1 MIYITGAT
9 GHIGNNLIR
18 KFHQEMV
25 DYRILARKI
34 SNSIEPFKDKVI
46 LGDVF
51 SYDFLNQ
58 NLKEND
64 TLIHL
69 AAYINLKNDKEDLT
83 AKINFEGVKM
93 IADFCL
99 EKSIYLIYTSST
111 DCITNSEYNLAEPD
125 EIYLESLEGY
135 YQKSKARA
143 TNYLL
148 KLSKEQNLKCM
159 IIYPSAVI
167 GINDFKP
174 SAVGKEIKRCFKR
187 KVCFYFHGGY
197 NFVDVENVALAIY
210 NGMSYNITG
219 SYILSGEYIS
229 LYKMYK
235 LIFTNLNR
243 KVLMIKI
250 PVYLVKLMTKLLP
263 KYKIMINALL
273 TEHNF
278 SNKKMVNILKVD
290 PTPIPI
296 TLKNTIEWFKQ
307 PVTMSRDK

>member
-9 GHIGNNLIR
+9 GHIGNNLVR
-18 KFHQEMV
+18 KLHAERLDF
-25 DYRILARKI
+25 RILARKT
-34 SNSIEPFKDKVI
+34 SKSIEPFKEKI
-46 LGDVF
+46 IIGDIF
-51 SYDFLNQ
+51 SYDFLDAY
-58 NLKEND
+58 LKEND

-69 AAYINLKNDKEDLT
+69 AAYINLKNDKEELT

-99 EKSIYLIYTSST
+99 ERSIYLIYTSST
-111 DCITNSEYNLAEPD
+111 DCITNTEYNLSEPD
-125 EIYLESLEGY
+125 IIFVESLEGH

-148 KLSKEQNLKCM
+148 DLSNKQNLKCL
-159 IIYPSAVI
+159 ILYPSAVI
-167 GINDFKP
+167 GINDYKP

-187 KVCFYFHGGY
+187 RIGFYFHGGY
-197 NFVDVENVALAIY
+197 NFIDVENVSLAIY
-210 NGMSYNITG
+210 NGISYNITG
-219 SYILSGEYIS
+219 SFILSGEYIS

-235 LIFTNLNR
+235 LIFSNLNR

-250 PVYLVKLMTKLLP
+250 PVYIVKLMSKLLP

-278 SNKKMVNILKVD
+278 NNKKMINTLKIN

-296 TLKNTIEWFKQ
+296 TLQNTIRWFKEN
-307 PVTMSRDK
+307 KNE